1 MAKELQSA
9 YREHD
14 RVLYK
19 DEDRVSLTRQEFS
32 DESDINSI
40 MKRFEK
46 TGMLPANNL
55 TPKYLDLAGAPN
67 NLQDVMNIMNEADA
81 AFQRLPA
88 QVRKEFD
95 NDPVKF
101 TEFAMNKENLPK
113 LREWGLAEPE
123 KAPEQ
128 PMRVEVVNQP
138 EQQHGVSGDTYN
150 EEQRVPP
157 PKGRK

>member
-1 MAKELQSA
+1 MTKTLQSA
-9 YREHD
+9 YREHE

-19 DEDRVSLTRQEFS
+19 DDDRVSLTRQEFS

-46 TGMLPANNL
+46 TGMLPANNT
-55 TPKYLDLAGAPN
+55 TPKYIDLTGAPQ
-67 NLQDVMNIMNEADA
+67 NLQETMNLLNGARDA
-81 AFQRLPA
+81 FMRLPA

-95 NDPVKF
+95 NDPIKF
-101 TEFAMNKENLPK
+101 TEFAMEKDNLPK

-123 KAPEQ
+123 KAPDA
-128 PMRVEVVNQP
+128 PAKVEVVNLRDR
-138 EQQHGVSGDTYN
+138 EDGVSGDTYN